1 MAVSAAVLG
10 ADNKVISIVSDAI
23 EAEFSFDTEG
33 VSKTDKGQ
41 VVKTKLEKGADYGMA
56 KDGAYDA
63 NQDGVVK
70 EWYEQAAAFDA
81 ACVGKDAKGIAALE
95 IHQIIALGQ
104 KRSDQGD
111 FPGPVTTILGGE
123 NCSHLIYIFLESC
136 PRTNIIHSACIHR
149 AT

>member
-1 MAVSAAVLG
+1 MKLIDKAAVVAEIERRKQVAFG
-10 ADNKVISIVSDAI
+10 WMETAPNDAI

-95 IHQIIALGQ
+95 GEGGLGVEDLQTAGCTIA
-104 KRSDQGD
+104 
-111 FPGPVTTILGGE
+111 I
-123 NCSHLIYIFLESC
+123 
-136 PRTNIIHSACIHR
+136 TNMVAAAVKA
-149 AT
+149 ATVA